1 MLLLGSFADV
11 LLLLRR
17 RLPVLFLLLSM
28 FLLRSFADLLLLLS
42 FLMLTLSCGTS
53 I

>member
-1 MLLLGSFADV
+1 MLLLGSFAD
-11 LLLLRR
+11 LLLLRQ

-28 FLLRSFADLLLLLS
+28 FLLRSFADLLK
-42 FLMLTLSCGTS
+42 FLMLMPSYSTS